1 MDAATAA
8 NNFWPPVGISQGLR
22 VAIKLNAPLR
32 IPNPLPPPLLIRVY
46 VCTECN
52 KVLVREPPPPPTM
65 SRSLNASSKRV
76 RFLGGY
82 SEISLSRNVILK
94 FLVFFLV
101 SEKRID
107 RDSLGFIRKPSPL
120 LVEFEIRAFKIHYF
134 RRIEEFEFLIRRRLL
149 ANHRYNLLYSRSE
162 YRSNR
167 NKTFSLD
174 LIYSSKWKIY
184 FKIFNWRISN
194 HRLLLFFRY
203 LAFNHEDVY
212 YSFFH
217 FLFPRRHTRH
227 YHKEKRFL
235 HQFNTFSPGVEN
247 ISIPS
252 SLSPYVHHKR
262 KENKDRIAN
271 WAKGESATGS

>member
-8 NNFWPPVGISQGLR
+8 NNFWPPVGISQGLG

-101 SEKRID
+101 SKKRVD
-107 RDSLGFIRKPSPL
+107 RDSLGFTRKLSSL
-120 LVEFEIRAFKIHYF
+120 LEFEWNSSIQDSSFSKNRGIWIFNSTLIACIIDIIYYILD
-134 RRIEEFEFLIRRRLL
+134 RNIDRIEIKLF
-149 ANHRYNLLYSRSE
+149 H
-162 YRSNR
+162 
-167 NKTFSLD
+167 

-184 FKIFNWRISN
+184 FKVFK
-194 HRLLLFFRY
+194 Y
-203 LAFNHEDVY
+203 LTNFE
-212 YSFFH
+212 S
-217 FLFPRRHTRH
+217 
-227 YHKEKRFL
+227 
-235 HQFNTFSPGVEN
+235 SPPSVL
-247 ISIPS
+247 SIPR
-252 SLSPYVHHKR
+252 V
-262 KENKDRIAN
+262 
-271 WAKGESATGS
+271 